1 MSLEDFR
8 QGVTYRVVQDARL
21 TNSILAI
28 VDGRKALA
36 KEREATAFCL
46 QQRTNDRIAID
57 GLRQENDTLRDSL
70 QKANRKIKRRNPFT
84 PLLIG
89 VVGGIIIH
97 QSIQ

>member
-36 KEREATAFCL
+36 TAREATAFRL
-46 QQRTNDRIAID
+46 HQRENDRIAID

>member
-8 QGVTYRVVQDARL
+8 QGVTHRVVQDARL

-28 VDGRKALA
+28 VDGRKALND
-36 KEREATAFCL
+36 ERTATETCMK
-46 QQRTNDRIAID
+46 QRENDRIAID
-57 GLRQENDTLRDSL
+57 GLRQENDNLREAL
-70 QKANRKIKRRNPFT
+70 RKAKGKIKRRNPFT

-89 VVGGIIIH
+89 VVGGIVIH